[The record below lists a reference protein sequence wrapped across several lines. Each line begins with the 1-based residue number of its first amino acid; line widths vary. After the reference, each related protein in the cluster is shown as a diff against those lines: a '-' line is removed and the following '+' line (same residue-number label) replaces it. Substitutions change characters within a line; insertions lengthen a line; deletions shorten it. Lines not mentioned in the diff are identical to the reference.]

1 MTTENT
7 GVTDTAYTQDEVV
20 EMAAELL
27 SRRYGGVAEF
37 TQVTDL
43 GGSGNATVLR
53 ARMTPTAFL
62 PHRSV
67 VIKYNPSTGHAI
79 DDAAL
84 LREVVAYQFTTA
96 LGEDVRP
103 GPVLFAHD
111 LDRRILVLSDV
122 GEGDTLAD
130 VLIQAQD
137 EDRKE
142 ILRSLGRS
150 LGQMHAG
157 TADREQDYETL
168 LNRMLRQHPEYAEH
182 QSLRDESL
190 QRSILIGADILADA
204 GLPAPADFVELAQQA
219 ASALSIGRERAFT
232 PFDLSPD
239 NVIVSQNLAFLD
251 YEWAGYRN
259 VGFDVACVIAGFP
272 QFLFARPIS
281 DEEAEIFISAWQ
293 RRVVHVWP
301 RLADDIELH
310 ELIVASLIGWA
321 LSSVTTMYAGGI
333 EGVVALSEGSADIEH
348 DARHSLL
355 RPADQGPFSEE
366 EILIRRDLY
375 ETFEALARYSAKC
388 DSAACEPVAQFGQ
401 TVASRLREG

>member
-96 LGEDVRP
+96 LSEDVRP

-130 VLIQAQD
+130 VLIQAQG
-137 EDRKE
+137 EDC
-142 ILRSLGRS
+142 
-150 LGQMHAG
+150 
-157 TADREQDYETL
+157 L
-168 LNRMLRQHPEYAEH
+168 LYTSP
-182 QSLRDESL
+182 SPRD
-190 QRSILIGADILADA
+190 
-204 GLPAPADFVELAQQA
+204 
-219 ASALSIGRERAFT
+219 
-232 PFDLSPD
+232 
-239 NVIVSQNLAFLD
+239 
-251 YEWAGYRN
+251 
-259 VGFDVACVIAGFP
+259 
-272 QFLFARPIS
+272 
-281 DEEAEIFISAWQ
+281 
-293 RRVVHVWP
+293 
-301 RLADDIELH
+301 
-310 ELIVASLIGWA
+310 
-321 LSSVTTMYAGGI
+321 
-333 EGVVALSEGSADIEH
+333 
-348 DARHSLL
+348 
-355 RPADQGPFSEE
+355 
-366 EILIRRDLY
+366 
-375 ETFEALARYSAKC
+375 
-388 DSAACEPVAQFGQ
+388 
-401 TVASRLREG
+401 